1 MSDVATQIPAGW
13 YPDPSG
19 ERQWRVWNG
28 SQWSH
33 LTRPYGE
40 PPAATPTKRFGLEEL
55 ATLDSLRR
63 ITQFG
68 VLAYYT
74 GFALLI
80 SVVGHWP
87 GRAHPVSE
95 RFASA
100 ALGAA
105 IGLTLIGTIYF
116 AMCVRALRGR
126 WSLEGLI
133 PVVNT
138 FVAAREMSRRLAM
151 AGAGPRIVLDI
162 LLTLGFVALCPTQPW
177 VGVALA
183 SVAFNQLARAYALID
198 LLSGPALRT
207 A

>member
-1 MSDVATQIPAGW
+1 MSDVGTQIPAGW

-40 PPAATPTKRFGLEEL
+40 PPATTPTNRLGLEEL
-55 ATLDSLRR
+55 ATLDALRR
-63 ITQFG
+63 LTQFG

-74 GFALLI
+74 GFALLV

-87 GRAHPVSE
+87 GRANPVSE

-100 ALGAA
+100 TLGAA
-105 IGLTLIGTIYF
+105 IGLALIGTISF
-116 AMCVRALRGR
+116 AVSVRALRGR
-126 WSLEGLI
+126 WTLEGLI

-138 FVAAREMSRRLAM
+138 FAAAREMSRRLGM
-151 AGAGPRIVLDI
+151 VSAGPRIVLDI
-162 LLTLGFVALCPTQPW
+162 LLTLGFVALCPSQPW

-198 LLSGPALRT
+198 LLSGPTRRT